1 MKKLLFA
8 LVLTLT
14 LTTLFTVS
22 FALAEEISTED
33 FVMMSGEVLG
43 YMPEYV
49 EDDDMIHL
57 FVKGAQMYSVEKRA
71 FGDEAIKALEKFRYE
86 LAFDGFVFVPE
97 EGLKIEGN
105 LVWFD
110 ATETPRILV
119 EVYEIELSDREFFL
133 RDGCDV
139 FVRTHA
145 INQLLYEMELEKFR
159 YAAMLLSE

>member
-8 LVLTLT
+8 LVLT

-49 EDDDMIHL
+49 EEEDLLHL
-57 FVKGAQMYSVEKRA
+57 FVKGAKQISIEKRA
-71 FGDEAIKALEKFRYE
+71 FGDVATLKTLENYRYE
-86 LAFDGFVFVPE
+86 LAFDGFVYVPE
-97 EGLKIEGN
+97 EGLQIDGN

-110 ATETPRILV
+110 NTGESPRLLV
-119 EVYEIELSDREFFL
+119 EVYEIELSDREFFF

-139 FVRTHA
+139 FVRTYA
-145 INQLLYEMELEKFR
+145 INQIIYEMEMEKFR